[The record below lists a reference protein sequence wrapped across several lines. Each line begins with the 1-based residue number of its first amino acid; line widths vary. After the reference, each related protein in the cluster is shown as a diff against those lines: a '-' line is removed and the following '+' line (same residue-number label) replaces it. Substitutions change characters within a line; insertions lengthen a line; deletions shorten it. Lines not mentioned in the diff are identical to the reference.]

1 MWITYKQTY
10 PPVDLLKKC
19 KIRLKIAFFSYIYP
33 HFFDLKRKSK
43 ESYPHFL
50 WKNNSCQILFLCYYS
65 LRNVG
70 VIMDRYQDL
79 WNKTR
84 DKLSSYFAE
93 DTFEELFAEVKKV
106 IKQENGII
114 YVLTPSTYI
123 KTKIN
128 NIYTKMIAEILAS
141 LTPEKLKFKFVCE
154 GEISTKPIKPVV
166 KLNKNNLKSNY
177 TFESLV
183 VGESNRLGY
192 ITSMKVAEQP
202 GIFVNP
208 LYIFGGVGLGKTHM
222 MQAIGNFILEND
234 LNTNI
239 LYVQATDFMS
249 DYIKAVQNQSMISF
263 EEKYENLDVL
273 LVDDIQ
279 MLAMGNKSQQE
290 FFKLFND
297 MTTRQKQIVI
307 TSDCPASKL
316 TGIMDRLTSR
326 FQMGV
331 SVDIKQPDLSQR
343 VNILKRK
350 LAENSNKPLD
360 DSILN
365 YIAEN
370 FTDNVRELEGGL
382 NRVLWYSEV
391 YNQKPTLELAKEALD
406 VLIKAKKP
414 KGKDNYE
421 TALSVISNTYSISTA
436 DLLGKSRNSKY
447 VLPRHIAMYILK
459 TQYHLTYSKIG
470 SILNGRDHTTVMNGC
485 TKIEDELKTNKELKL
500 AIETILKKV

>member
-1 MWITYKQTY
+1 ME
-10 PPVDLLKKC
+10 
-19 KIRLKIAFFSYIYP
+19 F
-33 HFFDLKRKSK
+33 
-43 ESYPHFL
+43 
-50 WKNNSCQILFLCYYS
+50 
-65 LRNVG
+65 
-70 VIMDRYQDL
+70 YQDL

-84 DKLSSYFAE
+84 ENLANRLAQQ
-93 DTFEELFAEVKKV
+93 TFETAFGDVKKV
-106 IKQENGII
+106 VKVENQII
-114 YVLTPSTYI
+114 YVLTPSTYVR
-123 KTKIN
+123 TLIN
-128 NIYTKMIAEILAS
+128 NIYTKTISEILEG
-141 LTPEKLKFKFVCE
+141 LTSQKLKFKFVE
-154 GEISTKPIKPVV
+154 ENEIVQQQKKPVV

-192 ITSMKVAEQP
+192 LTSMKVAEQP
-202 GIFVNP
+202 GVFVNP

-222 MQAIGNFILEND
+222 MQAIGNFILENNLD
-234 LNTNI
+234 TNI
-239 LYVQATDFMS
+239 LYVQATDFMA
-249 DYIKAVQNQSMISF
+249 DYIKAVQSQDMTPF
-263 EEKYENLDVL
+263 EEKYENLDIL

-279 MLAMGNKSQQE
+279 MLSLGNKSQQE

-331 SVDIKQPDLSQR
+331 SVDIHQPNLQQR

-350 LAENSNKPLD
+350 LAENSNKIID
-360 DSILN
+360 ENILI

-391 YNQKPTLELAKEALD
+391 YNTEPTIDLAKDALE

-414 KGKDNYE
+414 NIKNNYE
-421 TALSVISNTYSISTA
+421 DALSVIANTYSISMV

-459 TQYHLTYSKIG
+459 NHYNLTYSKIG
-470 SILNGRDHTTVMNGC
+470 SILNGRDHTTIMNGC
-485 TKIEDELKTNKELKL
+485 NKIEDEIKSNTQLKL
-500 AIETILKKV
+500 AIDTILKKV